1 MLALGKRSP
10 RHAPLADASGDFEA
24 LDAAV
29 ADVTRE
35 AREAQVT
42 QAAKV
47 SAIAAHD
54 TLFASVAN
62 VAEGLLTLVGEN
74 DLARR
79 VRPSARRPGVT
90 ASDEGSD
97 DAPDGAA
104 PDPKGDAPN
113 E

>member
-42 QAAKV
+42 QATKV

-74 DLARR
+74 DLAERPR
-79 VRPSARRPGVT
+79 VVSALTNACWR
-90 ASDEGSD
+90 A
-97 DAPDGAA
+97 
-104 PDPKGDAPN
+104 
-113 E
+113 